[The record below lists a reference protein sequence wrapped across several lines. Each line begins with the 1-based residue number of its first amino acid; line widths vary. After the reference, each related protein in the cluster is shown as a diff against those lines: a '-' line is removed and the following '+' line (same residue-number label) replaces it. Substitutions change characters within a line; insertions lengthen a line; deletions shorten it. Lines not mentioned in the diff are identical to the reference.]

1 MPSAST
7 VPHIAPLIA
16 VLALSLPGRGA
27 DAPCTIALRDV
38 TKETGIAFVH
48 TDGSSGKRYIVETVC
63 CGVATFDYD
72 NDGDHDI
79 YFPNGAPLE
88 GTVVKE
94 QPAHALYRNDGG
106 WKFTDVSKA
115 AGVALTA
122 YALGIAVADYDGDGR
137 KDIFLDNFGPNILL
151 RNNGNGT
158 FTDVTARA
166 GVGLGPHLG
175 AGACFLDMEGDGDL
189 DLYAARYVDFTYE
202 NHRIVRFNGHPAYV
216 GPMDYRPTP
225 DNLYRNNGDGTF
237 TDVSAERGIA
247 SAKGTGMG
255 MVCADIENDGDTDI
269 IVGNDVAGNFLWVN
283 DGKGFFEEQGLA
295 AGLAYDFGG
304 SPQATMGIDCGDFD
318 NDGWLDFYA
327 TSYQQETATLYRNLR
342 DGTFEDVTRVTG
354 AGEGTLTPVTWGN
367 AFADFDNDGDRDI
380 VVAAGH
386 LHDNVELFDNVAA
399 YEVRNVLLMN
409 TGDGRFVNV
418 SDRCGDGLLVARS
431 SRGIA
436 CDDLDN
442 DGDIDVVVL
451 NSRREPTI
459 LRNETPHSNHWLQIE
474 LRGVRTNRDGIG
486 AHVTVVAGDLA
497 QLDEV
502 HSGRGYQSHHGTR
515 LHFGLGR
522 RDRVDRVEVR
532 WIGGG
537 KEVIDKVPIDCL
549 VVITEGTGRAERPVR
564 D

>member
-1 MPSAST
+1 MPIAST
-7 VPHIAPLIA
+7 APHAWCL
-16 VLALSLPGRGA
+16 LAALVAGLPGRGA
-27 DAPCTIALRDV
+27 DAPCTIVFTDV
-38 TKETGIAFVH
+38 TKETGITFVH
-48 TDGSSGKRYIVETVC
+48 TDGSSGMRYIAETVC

-88 GTVVKE
+88 GTVVRE
-94 QPAHALYRNDGG
+94 LPTHALYRNDGN

-122 YALGIAVADYDGDGR
+122 YVLGIAVADYDGDGH

-175 AGACFLDMEGDGDL
+175 AGACFLDMDGDGRL
-189 DLYAARYVDFTYE
+189 DLYAARYVEFTYE

-216 GPMDYRPTP
+216 GPMDYRPTS

-237 TDVSAERGIA
+237 ADVSAERGIA

-255 MVCADIENDGDTDI
+255 MVCADIDNDGDTDI

-295 AGLAYDFGG
+295 AGLSYDFGG

-354 AGEGTLTPVTWGN
+354 AGDGTLTPVTWGN

-380 VVAAGH
+380 FIATGH

-418 SDRCGDGLLVARS
+418 SDRCGNGLLVARS

-459 LRNETPHSNHWLQIE
+459 LRNDTPRSNHWLQIE

-486 AHVTVVAGDLA
+486 AHVTVVARDLT

-549 VVITEGTGRAERPVR
+549 VVITEGTGRAETR
-564 D
+564 